1 MEKIRS
7 ANVTLYTQPD
17 KKRRRR
23 RRRIKKKSLSHK
35 WSQRTKENDRFA
47 FGRYTE
53 IGSNP
58 SILG

>member
-23 RRRIKKKSLSHK
+23 RRRIKKKVGLTNGVRGLK
-35 WSQRTKENDRFA
+35 KM
-47 FGRYTE
+47 
-53 IGSNP
+53 IGLP
-58 SILG
+58 LEGILR